1 MPRRPHALV
10 APLLVLALVGCAPTT
25 VIPPAGPPSEEA
37 PLFASDEEALAAAT
51 EAYEEFLAVSSQIL
65 QDGGDDP
72 ERARTYLSDSVFAE
86 ELAGYEQFSESGF
99 RLIGQSRITNSVLQQ
114 WSQYETKAEIIAY
127 YCVSLE
133 GTDVVN
139 GSGDSIVTADR
150 PEQSVFE
157 IVLTGSRSDLVIES
171 KRVWSDESICG

>member
-25 VIPPAGPPSEEA
+25 VLPPASAPSEEA

-65 QDGGDDP
+65 QDGGAEP
-72 ERARTYLSDSVFAE
+72 ERARPFLSDAVFAE
-86 ELAGYEQFSESGF
+86 ELAGYEQFSQSGF

-114 WSQYETKAEIIAY
+114 WSQYEMNAEIIAY
-127 YCVSLE
+127 FCVSLQ
-133 GTDVVN
+133 GTDVLD
-139 GSGDSIVTADR
+139 GSGESVVTADR

-157 IVLTGSRSDLVIES
+157 IVLTGSRGDLVIER
-171 KRVWSDESICG
+171 KQAWSGESACG